1 MAVEHNEVGLGA
13 AITVSFRD
21 GGGGGDGNGDPLH
34 SHSAGRAH
42 AQMCKGG
49 KHVPKVRSEGRPA
62 GWGPNLVLQSITL

>member
-1 MAVEHNEVGLGA
+1 MGLGA

-62 GWGPNLVLQSITL
+62 VAR